1 MSTKKL
7 NRSTGVNIALFLFL
21 GVFGVFMF
29 LPIVY
34 VFISA
39 FKPLDELFLYP
50 PRFFVQ
56 RPTTENFS
64 SMFQL
69 TSNLWV
75 PFSRYLFNTILVSG
89 LGTVI
94 YVYMA
99 SMCAYPLAK
108 IQFKGKNIVYTGIIL
123 ALLFT
128 PETIMIPRYMIL
140 SGAGL
145 INTHAA
151 VMFPLWAG
159 SMGVFLM
166 ERFMVQFP
174 DEVMESAEIDGAG
187 QFAIL
192 NRIILPNMKPAMF
205 TALIF
210 TFNTFWNTLG
220 TDVLYSEN
228 LKMLPSVLRVLSAG
242 GITRAGVSS
251 AAAMFMLL
259 PPFILFICV
268 QSQVI
273 ETMAH
278 SGLKS

>member
-1 MSTKKL
+1 MSAKKL

-21 GVFGVFMF
+21 SVFGLFMF
-29 LPIVY
+29 LPILY
-34 VFISA
+34 AFISA
-39 FKPLDELFLYP
+39 FKPLDELFIYP

-56 RPTTENFS
+56 RPTMENFS

-75 PFSRYLFNTILVSG
+75 PFSRYLFNTVLVSG

-94 YVYMA
+94 YVYIA
-99 SMCAYPLAK
+99 ALCAYPLAK
-108 IQFKGKNIVYTGIIL
+108 IKFKGKKVIYGGIIM

-128 PETIMIPRYMIL
+128 PETILIPRYIIL

-151 VMFPLWAG
+151 VLFPIWAG
-159 SMGVFLM
+159 SMGVFLL

-174 DEVMESAEIDGAG
+174 DEVIESAEIDGAG
-187 QFAIL
+187 QFHIL
-192 NRIILPNMKPAMF
+192 NRIILPNMKPALF
-205 TALIF
+205 TAVIF
-210 TFNTFWNTLG
+210 TFNTIWNTVG

-228 LKMLPSVLRVLSAG
+228 LKMLPTVLRTLSAG

-259 PPFILFICV
+259 PPFIIFILL